1 MAKTWPFLLGVAV
14 LGAAAGVAIAG
25 RPTPA
30 DTFVLDSSATTSTAP
45 AATTTSVASETTSP
59 STTESAPSTTEV
71 ATSVPES
78 SAPASTTTD
87 VTTTDVTST
96 SIVDATLPRDQV
108 RIVLANGD
116 GRFNLAG
123 SNAARLFEAGYVTI
137 DQTDIGARYELTTL
151 YYREGFEDEAVIV
164 AADLLVPDAVLEP
177 LGDEPITA
185 DDDLGDIIV
194 VLGADAVR

>member
-14 LGAAAGVAIAG
+14 IGAAAGVAIAG

-30 DTFVLDSSATTSTAP
+30 DTFVIDSSSTPTAP
-45 AATTTSVASETTSP
+45 TTTVNATTTSMVSETSEPPTTTEAASSTTGAQTTLP
-59 STTESAPSTTEV
+59 PTTVATSTTEPTT
-71 ATSVPES
+71 TSV
-78 SAPASTTTD
+78 
-87 VTTTDVTST
+87 
-96 SIVDATLPRDQV
+96 VDSTLPRDQV

-123 SNAARLFEAGYVTI
+123 SNAARLLDAGYVTI

-151 YYREGFEDEAVIV
+151 YYREGFEDEAAIV
-164 AADLLVPDAVLEP
+164 AADLLVPDAVIEP

-185 DDDLGDIIV
+185 DDGLGDIIV